1 MAREKLAGKLVLPG
15 EELDPDVEAQP
26 PFVIEIDGRKIATV
40 VGLYQEREGKKH
52 FARLKGPYVPKPG
65 DVVIGLVT
73 GVGIMNWYVDLTS
86 PYTGVL
92 NVNDFLGRPF
102 NPAIDDMSKMLR
114 VGDYVKVKIVAF
126 DKTRNPL
133 LTVQGK
139 DLGRIVTGTVVEIAP
154 AKIPRVIG
162 RKRSMLDM
170 LEKETECKFFVAV
183 NGRIHIECP
192 NKELEAIAVLA
203 VKMIEREAHTTGLTE
218 RVMKFIQEERRI
230 REV

>member
-1 MAREKLAGKLVLPG
+1 MARERLAGKLVLPG
-15 EELDPDVEAQP
+15 EELDPDVETQP
-26 PFVIEIDGRKIATV
+26 PFVIEVNGRKIATV
-40 VGLYQEREGKKH
+40 VGLYQEREGKKY
-52 FARLKGPYVPKPG
+52 FTRLKGPYVPKPG
-65 DVVIGLVT
+65 DVVIGLIT
-73 GVGIMNWYVDLTS
+73 GIGIMNWYVDLNS

-114 VGDYVKVKIVAF
+114 VGDYVKVKIAAF

-162 RKRSMLDM
+162 RKRSMIEM
-170 LEKETECKFFVAV
+170 LENETECRFFVAV
-183 NGRIHIECP
+183 NGRIHIACP

>member
-1 MAREKLAGKLVLPG
+1 LSRERLAGRLVTPG

-26 PFVIEIDGRKIATV
+26 PFVIEVDGRKIATV

-52 FARLKGPYVPKPG
+52 FVRLKGPYVPRPG

-73 GVGIMNWYVDLTS
+73 GVGIMNWYVDLNS
-86 PYTGVL
+86 PYNGVL
-92 NVNDFLGRPF
+92 SVNDFLGRPF
-102 NPAIDDMSKMLR
+102 NPAVDDMSKMLR

-133 LTVQGK
+133 LTVQDK

-154 AKIPRVIG
+154 AKVPRVIG
-162 RKRSMLDM
+162 RKRSMLEM
-170 LEKETECKFFVAV
+170 LEKETECRFFVAV

-203 VKMIEREAHTTGLTE
+203 VKMIEREAHTSGLTE